1 MNQLSTHRRH
11 GAQLFKATPLLLA
24 VLAANTSLAAESSK
38 FRQSAVGLFGGE
50 IAAPGDNPGFFGTA
64 SLAFADIYKVVDGS
78 GNPIALPGR
87 TVPLATGT
95 PTGGAVPNG
104 TYALN
109 VGAGTIDFSQ
119 KQTQLNLVGGY
130 VTQGTYGGGH
140 LVLAVNVP
148 LIKAK
153 RTFVAR
159 QPLGTVSPTPPG
171 ATPAPLLGAIN
182 AVANATNN
190 AVQAGVA
197 ASASA
202 QNADVSGVGDTEV
215 VMAWSLHA
223 ERLKVVAGLSVWL
236 PTGEYDKNRGP
247 NPGFGDFYTVR
258 TGVAVTYALNPKHT
272 DAAWDAGVTVAGRVA
287 VGTNSSNKETN
298 YKSGSFVYFEGGI
311 VKVTGDFA
319 FGANLLGVQQISDDT
334 GSGVAAGTGRYKN
347 FGGGPFVSYKLPG
360 KDAGFNLHYSENFG
374 SRNAIV
380 AKTVQ
385 LRFIKAW

>member
-1 MNQLSTHRRH
+1 MTQRSAHRPPA
-11 GAQLFKATPLLLA
+11 AQLWKAAPLLLA
-24 VLAANTSLAAESSK
+24 ALAANSSLAAESSK

-50 IAAPGDNPGFFGTA
+50 IAASGENPGFFGTA
-64 SLAFADIYKVVDGS
+64 SLAAADIYKVVDGN

-95 PTGGAVPNG
+95 PTGGAIPNG
-104 TYALN
+104 TYSLN

-119 KQTQLNLVGGY
+119 KQTQLNLAGGY
-130 VTQGTYGGGH
+130 VTAGTYGGGH

-153 RTFVAR
+153 RSFVAR

-197 ASASA
+197 ASATS
-202 QNADVSGVGDTEV
+202 QNLEVDGLGDTEL
-215 VMAWSLHA
+215 VMAWSMQSN
-223 ERLKVVAGLSVWL
+223 RLKVVAGVSVWL
-236 PTGEYDKNRGP
+236 PTGDYDKARGP

-258 TGVAVTYALNPKHT
+258 TGVAMSYSLNPKHT

-287 VGTNSSNKETN
+287 LGSNSSNKETN
-298 YKSGSFVYFEGGI
+298 YKSGNFVYFEGAI
-311 VKVTGDFA
+311 VKVMGDFA
-319 FGANLLGVQQISDDT
+319 IGANLLGLQQISDDT
-334 GSGVAAGTGRYKN
+334 GAGVAAGTGRYKN

-380 AKTVQ
+380 ARTVQ
-385 LRFIKAW
+385 LRFIRAW

>member
-1 MNQLSTHRRH
+1 MPQRSTRRPSAAH
-11 GAQLFKATPLLLA
+11 LWKAAPLLLA
-24 VLAANTSLAAESSK
+24 ALGANSSLAAESSK

-50 IAAPGDNPGFFGTA
+50 IAASGENPGFFGTA
-64 SLAFADIYKVVDGS
+64 SLASANIYKVVDGN
-78 GNPIALPGR
+78 GNPVALPGR

-104 TYALN
+104 TYTLN

-119 KQTQLNLVGGY
+119 KQTQLNLAGGY
-130 VTQGTYGGGH
+130 VTDSTYGGGH

-153 RTFVAR
+153 RSFVAR

-171 ATPAPLLGAIN
+171 TSPAPLLGAIN

-197 ASASA
+197 ASAAA
-202 QNADVSGVGDTEV
+202 QSIEVDGVGDTEMI
-215 VMAWSLHA
+215 MAWSMQSN
-223 ERLKVVAGLSVWL
+223 RLKVVAGLSVWL
-236 PTGEYDKNRGP
+236 PTGDYDKARGP

-258 TGVAVTYALNPKHT
+258 TGVAMTYSLNPKHT

-287 VGTNSSNKETN
+287 LGSNSSNKETN
-298 YKSGSFVYFEGGI
+298 YKSGNFVYFEGGI
-311 VKVTGDFA
+311 VKVMGDFA
-319 FGANLLGVQQISDDT
+319 IGVNVLGIQQISDDT

-380 AKTVQ
+380 VRTAQ
-385 LRFIKAW
+385 LRFIRAW

>member
-1 MNQLSTHRRH
+1 MTQRSTHRPPAAH
-11 GAQLFKATPLLLA
+11 LWKATPLLLA
-24 VLAANTSLAAESSK
+24 ALAANSSLAAESSK

-50 IAAPGDNPGFFGTA
+50 IAASGENPGFFGTA
-64 SLAFADIYKVVDGS
+64 SLAAADIYKVVDGN
-78 GNPIALPGR
+78 GNPITLPGR

-95 PTGGAVPNG
+95 PTGGAIPNG
-104 TYALN
+104 TYSLN

-119 KQTQLNLVGGY
+119 KQTQLNLAGGY
-130 VTQGTYGGGH
+130 VTAGTYGGGH

-197 ASASA
+197 ANATT
-202 QNADVSGVGDTEV
+202 QNLEVDGLGDTEL
-215 VMAWSLHA
+215 VMAWSMQSN
-223 ERLKVVAGLSVWL
+223 RLKVVAGVSVWL
-236 PTGEYDKNRGP
+236 PTGDYDKARGP

-258 TGVAVTYALNPKHT
+258 TGVAMTYSLNPKHT

-287 VGTNSSNKETN
+287 LGSNSSNKETN
-298 YKSGSFVYFEGGI
+298 YKSGNFVYFEGAI
-311 VKVTGDFA
+311 VKVMGDFA
-319 FGANLLGVQQISDDT
+319 IGANLLGLQQISDDT
-334 GSGVAAGTGRYKN
+334 GAGVAAGTGRYKN

-380 AKTVQ
+380 ARTVQ
-385 LRFIKAW
+385 LRFIRAW

>member
-1 MNQLSTHRRH
+1 MTQRSAHRPPA
-11 GAQLFKATPLLLA
+11 AQLWKAAPLLLA
-24 VLAANTSLAAESSK
+24 ALAANSSLAAESSK

-50 IAAPGDNPGFFGTA
+50 IAASGENPGFFGTA
-64 SLAFADIYKVVDGS
+64 SLAAADIYKVVDGN

-95 PTGGAVPNG
+95 PTGGAIPNG
-104 TYALN
+104 TYSLN

-119 KQTQLNLVGGY
+119 KQTQLNLAGGY
-130 VTQGTYGGGH
+130 VTEGTYGGGH

-153 RTFVAR
+153 RSFVAR

-197 ASASA
+197 ASATS
-202 QNADVSGVGDTEV
+202 QNLEVDGLGDTEL
-215 VMAWSLHA
+215 VMAWSMQSN
-223 ERLKVVAGLSVWL
+223 RLKVVAGVSVWL
-236 PTGEYDKNRGP
+236 PTGDYDKARGP

-258 TGVAVTYALNPKHT
+258 TGVAMTYSLNPKHT

-287 VGTNSSNKETN
+287 LGSNSSNKETN
-298 YKSGSFVYFEGGI
+298 YKSGNFVYFEGAI
-311 VKVTGDFA
+311 VKVMGDFA
-319 FGANLLGVQQISDDT
+319 IGANLLGLQQISDDT
-334 GSGVAAGTGRYKN
+334 GAGVAAGTGRYKN
-347 FGGGPFVSYKLPG
+347 LGGGPFVSYKLPG

-380 AKTVQ
+380 ARTVQ
-385 LRFIKAW
+385 LRFIRAW

>member
-1 MNQLSTHRRH
+1 MTQRSTHRPPA
-11 GAQLFKATPLLLA
+11 AQLWKAAPLLLA
-24 VLAANTSLAAESSK
+24 ALAANSSQAAESSK

-50 IAAPGDNPGFFGTA
+50 IAASGENPGFFGTA
-64 SLAFADIYKVVDGS
+64 SLAAADIYKVVDGN

-95 PTGGAVPNG
+95 PTGGAIPNG
-104 TYALN
+104 TYSLN

-119 KQTQLNLVGGY
+119 KQTQLNLAGGY
-130 VTQGTYGGGH
+130 VTEGTYGGGH

-153 RTFVAR
+153 RSFVAR

-197 ASASA
+197 ASATS
-202 QNADVSGVGDTEV
+202 QNLEVDGLGDTEL
-215 VMAWSLHA
+215 VMAWSMQSN
-223 ERLKVVAGLSVWL
+223 RLKVVAGVSVWL
-236 PTGEYDKNRGP
+236 PTGDYDKARGP

-258 TGVAVTYALNPKHT
+258 TGVAMTYSLNPKHT

-287 VGTNSSNKETN
+287 LGSNSSNKETN
-298 YKSGSFVYFEGGI
+298 YKSGNFVYFEGAI
-311 VKVTGDFA
+311 VKVMGDFA
-319 FGANLLGVQQISDDT
+319 IGANLLGLQQISDDT
-334 GSGVAAGTGRYKN
+334 GAGVAAGTGRYKN

-380 AKTVQ
+380 ARTVQ
-385 LRFIKAW
+385 LRFIRAW